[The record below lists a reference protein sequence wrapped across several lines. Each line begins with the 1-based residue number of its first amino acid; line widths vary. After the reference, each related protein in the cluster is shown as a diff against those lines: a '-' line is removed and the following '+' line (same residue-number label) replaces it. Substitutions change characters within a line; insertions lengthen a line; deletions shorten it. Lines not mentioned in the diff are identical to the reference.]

1 MAEPPV
7 LVAETIEQ
15 YLLMLTVVDGRSPLT
30 ITSYESD
37 LKSLLEHLGGEDA
50 LLAVSGTRLDSYFAQ
65 MRSMGRKPSTVARA
79 MSSCRG
85 FYRFLLDE
93 HLVDVDPSTRLPVPG
108 RAQSLPKA
116 LPETTI
122 AALINGIQGKS
133 ALDTRDRMII
143 EFLYG
148 TGARVTEM
156 LGAEVQDVDLDEML
170 IRLMGKGSKQ
180 RLVPI
185 GRQLAESLREYL
197 GPDGRKQLATAQSK
211 SRLLLNQRG
220 NPLTRH
226 GVNEILLRRAR
237 ASGVEVSGLHAHA
250 FRHSCATH
258 MIAHGADIRVVQEL
272 LGHSSIATTQ
282 RYTGVALTT
291 LRTAYESSHPRA
303 SGLS

>member
-1 MAEPPV
+1 MADAPV

-37 LKSLLEHLGGEDA
+37 LNSLLEHLGSEDA
-50 LLAVSGTRLDSYFAQ
+50 LLAVSGAMLDSYFVHL
-65 MRSMGRKPSTVARA
+65 RSMGRKPSTVARA

-93 HLVDVDPSTRLPVPG
+93 HILEVDPSTRLPVPG

-116 LPETTI
+116 LPESTI
-122 AALINGIQGKS
+122 DALISGIQGDS
-133 ALDTRDRMII
+133 ALDIRDRMII

-185 GRQLAESLREYL
+185 GRQLAASLRGYL
-197 GPDGRKQLATAQSK
+197 GPDGRKQLVTTHSK

-237 ASGVEVSGLHAHA
+237 ASGVEASGLHAHA

>member
-1 MAEPPV
+1 
-7 LVAETIEQ
+7 
-15 YLLMLTVVDGRSPLT
+15 MLTVVDGRSPLT

-37 LKSLLEHLGGEDA
+37 LRSLLEHLGSEDA
-50 LLAVSGTRLDSYFAQ
+50 LLAVSGMRLDSYFAQ
-65 MRSMGRKPSTVARA
+65 LRSMGRKPSTVARA

-85 FYRFLLDE
+85 FYRFLVDE
-93 HLVDVDPSTRLPVPG
+93 HLLEVDPSTRLPVPG

-116 LPETTI
+116 LPEATI
-122 AALINGIQGKS
+122 DALINGIQGIS
-133 ALDTRDRMII
+133 ALDIRDRMIV

-185 GRQLAESLREYL
+185 GRQLAEALREYL
-197 GPDGRKQLATAQSK
+197 GPDGRKQLATLKSK

-237 ASGVEVSGLHAHA
+237 ASGVEAAGLHAHA

-291 LRTAYESSHPRA
+291 LRTAYESAHPRA

>member
-1 MAEPPV
+1 MVDAPV

-15 YLLMLTVVDGRSPLT
+15 YLLMLTVVEGRSPLT

-37 LKSLLEHLGGEDA
+37 LRSLLEHLGGEDA

-65 MRSMGRKPSTVARA
+65 LRSMGRKPSTVARA

-85 FYRFLLDE
+85 FYRFLHDE
-93 HLVDVDPSTRLPVPG
+93 HLVEVDPSTRLPVPG
-108 RAQSLPKA
+108 PARSLPKA
-116 LPETTI
+116 LPEATI
-122 AALINGIQGKS
+122 DALINGIQGNS
-133 ALDTRDRMII
+133 ALDIRDRMII

-156 LGAEVQDVDLDEML
+156 LGSEIQDVDLDEML

-185 GRQLAESLREYL
+185 GRQLAEALREYL
-197 GPDGRKQLATAQSK
+197 GPDGRKQLAIVQSK

-226 GVNEILLRRAR
+226 GVNEILVRRAR
-237 ASGVEVSGLHAHA
+237 ASGVEAAGLHAHA

-291 LRTAYESSHPRA
+291 LRAAYESSHPRA
-303 SGLS
+303 SGSA

>member
-1 MAEPPV
+1 
-7 LVAETIEQ
+7 
-15 YLLMLTVVDGRSPLT
+15 MLTAVDGRSPLT
-30 ITSYESD
+30 IASYESD
-37 LKSLLEHLGGEDA
+37 LNLLLQHLGSETA
-50 LLAVSGTRLDSYFAQ
+50 LLSVSGLELDEYFAKL
-65 MRSMGRKPSTVARA
+65 RSLGRKPATVARA

-85 FYRFLLDE
+85 FFRY
-93 HLVDVDPSTRLPVPG
+93 LVDERVLEADPSARLPVPG

-116 LPETTI
+116 LPESTI
-122 AALINGIQGKS
+122 DSLIAGIQGDT
-133 ALDTRDRMII
+133 ALDIRDRMII

-156 LGAEVQDVDLDEML
+156 LGVEIQDVDLDEML
-170 IRLMGKGSKQ
+170 IRLMGKGSRQ

-185 GRQLAESLREYL
+185 GRKLGESLREYL
-197 GPDGRKQLATAQSK
+197 GPSGRHRLAKTQSK

-220 NPLTRH
+220 NALTRH
-226 GVNEILLRRAR
+226 GVNEILVRRAR
-237 ASGVEVSGLHAHA
+237 SSGVATSGLHAHA

-291 LRTAYESSHPRA
+291 LRSAYESSHPRA
-303 SGLS
+303 SSLP

>member
-1 MAEPPV
+1 MAESPD
-7 LVAETIEQ
+7 LVANTLEQ

-30 ITSYESD
+30 IASYEND
-37 LKSLLEHLGGEDA
+37 LSALLQHLGSESA
-50 LLAVSGTRLDSYFAQ
+50 LLDVSGAELDEYFAHL
-65 MRSMGRKPSTVARA
+65 RSLGRMPATVARA

-85 FYRFLLDE
+85 FFRFLVDE
-93 HLVDVDPSTRLPVPG
+93 HLLDIDPSARLPVPG
-108 RAQSLPKA
+108 RAKSLPKA
-116 LPETTI
+116 LPESTI
-122 AALINGIQGKS
+122 ESLIHGIQGET
-133 ALDTRDRMII
+133 ALDIRDRMII

-170 IRLMGKGSKQ
+170 IRIMGKGSKQ

-185 GRQLAESLREYL
+185 GRKLAEALREYFSSN
-197 GPDGRKQLATAQSK
+197 GRQRLTTTKSK
-211 SRLLLNQRG
+211 SRLLLNNRG

-226 GVNEILLRRAR
+226 GVNEILIRRAR
-237 ASGVEVSGLHAHA
+237 ICGVETTGLHAHA

-291 LRTAYESSHPRA
+291 LRTAYESAHPRA
-303 SGLS
+303 TNLS

>member
-1 MAEPPV
+1 VAESPV
-7 LVAETIEQ
+7 LVAETVEQ

-30 ITSYESD
+30 IECYESD
-37 LKSLLEHLGGEDA
+37 LNSLLHFLGSENA
-50 LLAVSGTRLDSYFAQ
+50 LLAVSGSSLDTYFAHL
-65 MRSMGRKPSTVARA
+65 RSIGRRSATVARA

-85 FYRFLLDE
+85 FYRY
-93 HLVDVDPSTRLPVPG
+93 LVDERIIEVDPAERLPVPARG
-108 RAQSLPKA
+108 DALPKA
-116 LPETTI
+116 LPESTI
-122 AALINGIQGKS
+122 EMLLAGIQGDT
-133 ALDTRDRMII
+133 ALDLRDRMIV

-170 IRLMGKGSKQ
+170 IRLMGKGAKQ

-185 GRQLAESLREYL
+185 GRKLAESLREYL
-197 GPDGRKQLATAQSK
+197 GPDGRKQLATVQSK
-211 SRLLLNQRG
+211 SHLLLNHRG

-226 GVNEILLRRAR
+226 GVNEILIRRGR
-237 ASGVEVSGLHAHA
+237 ASGIDVAGLHAHA

-282 RYTGVALTT
+282 RYAGVALTT
-291 LRTAYESSHPRA
+291 LRVAYESSHPRA
-303 SGLS
+303 SNVS

>member
-1 MAEPPV
+1 MADSPA
-7 LVAETIEQ
+7 LVADTVEQ

-30 ITSYESD
+30 IASYESD
-37 LKSLLEHLGGEDA
+37 LSSLLEYLGSEEA
-50 LLAVSGTRLDSYFAQ
+50 LLKVSGAQLDAYFAHL
-65 MRSMGRKPSTVARA
+65 RTIGRKPATVARA

-85 FYRFLLDE
+85 LYRFLVDE
-93 HLVDVDPSTRLPVPG
+93 KLLEVDPSERLPVAG

-116 LPETTI
+116 LQEDAI
-122 AALINGIQGKS
+122 DALIRGINGSS
-133 ALDTRDRMII
+133 ALDLRDRMII

-156 LGAEVQDVDLDEML
+156 LEVEVQDIDLDEML
-170 IRLMGKGSKQ
+170 IRIMGKGSKQ

-197 GPDGRKQLATAQSK
+197 GANGRQFLATGQSK
-211 SRLLLNQRG
+211 SRLLLNHRG
-220 NPLTRH
+220 SPLSRH
-226 GVNEILLRRAR
+226 GVNEMLLRRAR
-237 ASGVEVSGLHAHA
+237 SSGLATAGLHAHA

-282 RYTGVALTT
+282 RYTSVALTT
-291 LRTAYESSHPRA
+291 LRTAYESAHPRA
-303 SGLS
+303 SNLS

>member
-1 MAEPPV
+1 
-7 LVAETIEQ
+7 
-15 YLLMLTVVDGRSPLT
+15 MLTVVDGRSPLT

-37 LKSLLEHLGGEDA
+37 LRSLLEHLGSEDA
-50 LLAVSGTRLDSYFAQ
+50 LLAVSGMRLDSYFAQ
-65 MRSMGRKPSTVARA
+65 LRSMGRKPSTVARA

-85 FYRFLLDE
+85 FYRFLVDE
-93 HLVDVDPSTRLPVPG
+93 HLLEVDPSTRLPVPG

-116 LPETTI
+116 LPEATI
-122 AALINGIQGKS
+122 DALINGIQGIS
-133 ALDTRDRMII
+133 ALDIRDRMIV

-185 GRQLAESLREYL
+185 GRQLAEALREYL
-197 GPDGRKQLATAQSK
+197 GPDGRKQLATLKSK

-237 ASGVEVSGLHAHA
+237 ASGVEAAGLHAHA

>member
-37 LKSLLEHLGGEDA
+37 LKSLLEHLGSEDA
-50 LLAVSGTRLDSYFAQ
+50 LLGVSGTKLDTYFAQ
-65 MRSMGRKPSTVARA
+65 LRSMGRKPSTVARA

-93 HLVDVDPSTRLPVPG
+93 HLVEVDPSTRLPVPG

-122 AALINGIQGKS
+122 AALINGIQGRS

-185 GRQLAESLREYL
+185 GRQLAEALREYL
-197 GPDGRKQLATAQSK
+197 GSDGRKQLATVQSK
-211 SRLLLNQRG
+211 SRLLLNSRG
-220 NPLTRH
+220 NPLSRH
-226 GVNEILLRRAR
+226 GVNEILLRRAK
-237 ASGVEVSGLHAHA
+237 ASGIEAAGLHAHA

>member
-1 MAEPPV
+1 MADTPV

-37 LKSLLEHLGGEDA
+37 LNSLLEHLGSEDA
-50 LLAVSGTRLDSYFAQ
+50 LLAVSGAMLDSYFAHL
-65 MRSMGRKPSTVARA
+65 RSMGRKPSTVARA

-93 HLVDVDPSTRLPVPG
+93 HILEVDPSTRLPVPG

-116 LPETTI
+116 LPESTI
-122 AALINGIQGKS
+122 DALISGIQGDS
-133 ALDTRDRMII
+133 ALDIRDRMII

-185 GRQLAESLREYL
+185 GRQLAASLRGYL
-197 GPDGRKQLATAQSK
+197 GPDGRKQLVTAQSK

-237 ASGVEVSGLHAHA
+237 ASGVEASGLHAHA

>member
-37 LKSLLEHLGGEDA
+37 LRSLLEHLGSEDA
-50 LLAVSGTRLDSYFAQ
+50 LLAVSGMRLDSYFAQ
-65 MRSMGRKPSTVARA
+65 LRSMGRKPSTVARA

-85 FYRFLLDE
+85 FYRFLVDE
-93 HLVDVDPSTRLPVPG
+93 HLLEVDPSTRLPVPG

-116 LPETTI
+116 LPEATI
-122 AALINGIQGKS
+122 DALINGIQGIS
-133 ALDTRDRMII
+133 ALDIRDRMIV

-185 GRQLAESLREYL
+185 GRQLAEALREYL
-197 GPDGRKQLATAQSK
+197 GPDGRKQLATLKSK

-237 ASGVEVSGLHAHA
+237 ASGVEAAGLHAHA

-291 LRTAYESSHPRA
+291 LRTAYESAHPRA

>member
-37 LKSLLEHLGGEDA
+37 LRSLLEHLGSEDA

-65 MRSMGRKPSTVARA
+65 LRLMGRKSSSVARA

-85 FYRFLLDE
+85 FYRFLVDE
-93 HLVDVDPSTRLPVPG
+93 HLVEVDPSTRLPVPG

-122 AALINGIQGKS
+122 DALIIGVQGNS
-133 ALDTRDRMII
+133 ALDIRDRMII

-156 LGAEVQDVDLDEML
+156 LGTEVQDVDLDEML

-185 GRQLAESLREYL
+185 GRQLAQSLREYL

-211 SRLLLNQRG
+211 SRLILNQRG

-237 ASGVEVSGLHAHA
+237 ASGVEAAGLHAHA

-303 SGLS
+303 SDLS